1 MYKNICIKLGVIFII
16 CGVSL
21 SFINNALAF
30 AKDYNDDVE
39 KTNIIIDNISKDYDI
54 LNNYITNYK
63 SHVEL
68 NYSKFNLYLEE
79 FPSKKQELV
88 NDLESLKMEVNKI
101 KIVMHDIDKNC
112 SYDIN
117 DNETSS
123 RCTVAKVNYDNAT
136 NSYNEI
142 IDKYNKIVDMYN
154 EYVKENNLLE
164 YDYFNN

>member
-68 NYSKFNLYLEE
+68 IYSKFNLYLEE
-79 FPSKKQELV
+79 Y
-88 NDLESLKMEVNKI
+88 KI
-101 KIVMHDIDKNC
+101 PI
-112 SYDIN
+112 
-117 DNETSS
+117 
-123 RCTVAKVNYDNAT
+123 R
-136 NSYNEI
+136 
-142 IDKYNKIVDMYN
+142 
-154 EYVKENNLLE
+154 KE
-164 YDYFNN
+164 

>member
-1 MYKNICIKLGVIFII
+1 MYKNICIKLGIIFII
-16 CGVSL
+16 CGISL

-39 KTNIIIDNISKDYDI
+39 KANIIIDNISKDYGI
-54 LNNYITNYK
+54 LNSSITSYK

-68 NYSKFNLYLEE
+68 IYNKFNLYLEE
-79 FPSKKQELV
+79 FPSKKQELN
-88 NDLESLKMEVNKI
+88 NDLEALKIEVNKI
-101 KIVMHDIDKNC
+101 KIVMNDIDKNC
-112 SYDIN
+112 GYNIN

-123 RCTVAKVNYDNAT
+123 RCTVAKVNYNNAI

-154 EYVKENNLLE
+154 EYAKENNLLE
-164 YDYFNN
+164 YAYFS